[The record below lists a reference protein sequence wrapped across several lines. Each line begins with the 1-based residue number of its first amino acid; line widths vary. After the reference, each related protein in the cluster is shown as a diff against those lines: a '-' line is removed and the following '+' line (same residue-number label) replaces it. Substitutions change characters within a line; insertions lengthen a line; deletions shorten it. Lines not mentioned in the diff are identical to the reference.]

1 MGIIRGPQT
10 EAGNLALDRLINI
23 TSNTLSTTTGIDL
36 TATGTTALF
45 TATQKTY
52 ILGVLLQIT
61 SADTVTVVA
70 EASIGVNPSIDN
82 IFANESLVVFDAVG
96 DMYTFWNNLNTSI
109 ILSSSNVLE
118 ISVNTA
124 ATAVELVAT
133 AYVIGVLL

>member
-1 MGIIRGPQT
+1 MTLIRGPQV
-10 EAGNLALDRLINI
+10 ESGNLTLDRLINI

-36 TATGTTALF
+36 TSTGTTAIF

-61 SADTVTVVA
+61 SADTVTAVA
-70 EASIGVNPSIDN
+70 EASIGVNPSINN
-82 IFANESLVVFDAVG
+82 IFANEPLVVFDAVG
-96 DMYTFWNNLNTSI
+96 DMYTFWNNLNTGI

-124 ATAVELVAT
+124 ATAVGLIVT